1 MSDHKGALRSA
12 CMAVALTAGCAM
24 NVDAGTE
31 PLPES
36 AIEELAP
43 ARLRLSLVGSH
54 ATGVFNDLGAEIA
67 AYDPSS
73 RRLFS
78 VSAGT
83 SQVNVLDIRNPSAPA
98 LVGVIAPTGQPNSAA
113 VSDGVVAV
121 AVQGALKTD
130 PGLVQF
136 YNASTLALLSQ
147 VTVGSLP
154 DMITFTPDGRYALVA
169 NEGEPSDD
177 YTIDPE
183 GSVSVISMYGG
194 ASRVTQ
200 ASVTTI
206 PFDDSIRTIN
216 AASVRVYG
224 PNANRARD
232 LEPEYIAVSD
242 DSRTAWITL
251 QENNAIAELDI
262 RRRKFTRIAGLG
274 FKNHM
279 LAKNALDPSD
289 KDGEGGVGAI
299 EFGNWPVLGMY
310 QPDGIHAFQARGN
323 TYFVT
328 ANEGDVREYT
338 GYSEL
343 TRVKDL
349 VAAGKLDSASPAFA
363 HTSDAELGRLRVT
376 TATGDTDGDGDID
389 VLHAFGARSFS
400 VWSSDI
406 EQVFDSGDEMER
418 RMAELEPTQFN
429 STNDANQSFDSRS
442 DDKGPEPEN
451 VTTGKLWGRTYAFV
465 GLERIGGVMVY
476 DVSRPSSP
484 EFVTYF
490 NNRDFTPVIDATN
503 FAAAKDLGPE
513 GLLFIAPEDSPDR
526 TPLLVLSNEV
536 SGTTTILRISRDR

>member
-1 MSDHKGALRSA
+1 MSESRSALRSA
-12 CMAVALTAGCAM
+12 CLAAFLMAGCAM
-24 NVDAGTE
+24 NVDEGTE
-31 PLPES
+31 PVPES
-36 AIEELAP
+36 AIDELAP
-43 ARLRLSLVGSH
+43 ARLRLSFVGSH

-67 AYDPSS
+67 AYDPAS

-83 SQVNVLDIRNPSAPA
+83 SQVNVLDVRNPAAPA
-98 LVGVIAPTGQPNSAA
+98 LVGAIVPPGQPNSAA
-113 VSDGVVAV
+113 VSNGVVAV
-121 AVQGALKTD
+121 AVQGAVKTD
-130 PGLVQF
+130 PGFVQF
-136 YNASTLALLSQ
+136 YSATTLALLSQ

-154 DMITFTPDGRYALVA
+154 DMVTFTPDGKYALVA
-169 NEGEPSDD
+169 NEGEPNDD

-183 GSVSVISMYGG
+183 GTVSVISMYGG

-206 PFDDSIRTIN
+206 PFDDSIRTTN
-216 AASVRVYG
+216 PASVRVYG
-224 PNANRARD
+224 PGANRARD
-232 LEPEYIAVSD
+232 FEPEYIAVSD

-279 LAKNALDPSD
+279 LPKNTLDPSD
-289 KDGEGGVGAI
+289 KDGEGGVGSI
-299 EFGNWPVLGMY
+299 KFGNWPVLGMY
-310 QPDGIHAFQARGN
+310 EPDGIHAFQTRGN

-328 ANEGDVREYT
+328 ANEGDTREYA
-338 GYSEL
+338 GFSEL
-343 TRVKDL
+343 TRVKEL
-349 VAAGKLDSASPAFA
+349 VAAGKLDPASPAFA

-376 TATGDTDGDGDID
+376 NATGDTDGDGDID

-406 EQVFDSGDEMER
+406 EQVYDSGDDFER
-418 RMAELEPTQFN
+418 RLAEIEPANFN
-429 STNDANQSFDSRS
+429 STNDANQSFDTRS

-451 VTTGKLWGRTYAFV
+451 LTTGKLWGRTYAFV

-476 DVSRPSSP
+476 DVTRPSSP

-490 NNRDFTPVIDATN
+490 NHRDFTPVIDATN
-503 FAAAKDLGPE
+503 FSAAQDLGPE
-513 GLLFIAPEDSPDR
+513 GLLYIAPEDSPDR